1 MKVKVIKS
9 FHDIH
14 GGVLHR
20 RDDVLEVS
28 ENRYNEILKSG
39 KYVEPIV
46 EQDEQ
51 KEEKPKRVKKG

>member
-1 MKVKVIKS
+1 MKVKVIES

-20 RDDVLEVS
+20 RDDVLEVT

-39 KYVEPIV
+39 KYVVPV
-46 EQDEQ
+46 EQDVEHTEPA
-51 KEEKPKRVKKG
+51 KKTGKKG